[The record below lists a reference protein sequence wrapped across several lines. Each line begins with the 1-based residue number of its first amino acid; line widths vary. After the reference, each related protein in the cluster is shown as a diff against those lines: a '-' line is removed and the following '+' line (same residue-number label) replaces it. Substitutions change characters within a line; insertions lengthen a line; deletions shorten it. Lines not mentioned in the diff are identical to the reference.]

1 MSYMLSYIVSLIY
14 KYMLD
19 EKSLILG
26 SIFDNVI
33 KQFAIRRIPLI
44 MYVKMSIE
52 TRKSMSQTRKNINKA
67 LLSH

>member
-1 MSYMLSYIVSLIY
+1 
-14 KYMLD
+14 MLD
-19 EKSLILG
+19 EKSLLLG

-33 KQFAIRRIPLI
+33 KQFAIRRIPVI